1 MFCHPLRLKLYQV
14 PAVLCFVILL
24 LLPFQ
29 NVGQKI
35 LIDAFTTFSTG
46 LFCSKM
52 VGTLSYTGD
61 AGTSDLLRSRC
72 GVLIVRSV
80 LKGIT

>member
-1 MFCHPLRLKLYQV
+1 MAKRFNEVDFKRCSILRRQKH
-14 PAVLCFVILL
+14 CKTK
-24 LLPFQ
+24 
-29 NVGQKI
+29 KI

-46 LFCSKM
+46 LFCFKM

-61 AGTSDLLRSRC
+61 AGTRDLLRSRC

-80 LKGIT
+80 LKGTT